1 MCKYAVCISQIKF
14 SSVLTIVDHIVYR
27 TDIFKKTMRQDII
40 INGDCLQVLEKIPD
54 KSVNLIITS
63 PPYGDNRKKTYKG
76 IPISEYV
83 EWFLPISQ
91 EIHRVLKPNGSFV
104 LNIKERVTNGER
116 GTYVIEL
123 ILKMKEQGWLWTEEY
138 IWCKKNSYPGKW
150 PNRFRDSW
158 ERCLHFTKQKKF
170 YMDQESV
177 KVPIGEW
184 SKSRLSNLSDNDK
197 SRTKS
202 NVQNT
207 FGRNVSSWKNK
218 KKVYPTNVFHCATV
232 CSNVGHSASFPLTLP
247 EWFIKIFSK
256 KNDLILDPFIGS
268 GSTAIAAKKLNRHF
282 IGIELDKTYC
292 NLAQKN
298 VESIS

>member
-1 MCKYAVCISQIKF
+1 M
-14 SSVLTIVDHIVYR
+14 DHIVYR
-27 TDIFKKTMRQDII
+27 TDIFKKTMKQDII
-40 INGDCLQVLEKIPD
+40 INGDCLQVIEKIPD

-207 FGRNVSSWKNK
+207 FGRNVSSWTNK
-218 KKVYPTNVFHCATV
+218 KKVYPTNVLHCATV